1 MRTLNMILDDYCCSC
16 LLARKYYF
24 IYCLSA
30 IYKHKT
36 LNGCFGSNHKVSH
49 KISLIWGKI
58 WGKILVVQKRGCNFV
73 LTKHQ
78 LWHTNYLF
86 PQKLTRLDALKSSC
100 ESGLARL
107 TNKPQLTYLSTLN
120 MFAGRHTSVAKGA
133 RLNGLCCLALATK
146 HLKFCIQPR

>member
-1 MRTLNMILDDYCCSC
+1 MFLFVSSEILLYI
-16 LLARKYYF
+16 LF
-24 IYCLSA
+24 ISHLQ
-30 IYKHKT
+30 T

-86 PQKLTRLDALKSSC
+86 PQKMTRLGALKSSC

-107 TNKPQLTYLSTLN
+107 TNKPPPTFLSIRN
-120 MFAGRHTSVAKGA
+120 MFAGRHMSVANDVHQ
-133 RLNGLCCLALATK
+133 NGLCWLVLATK
-146 HLKFCIQPR
+146 HLKSCTHQRSKNV